1 MPPDITPL
9 KAIIPA
15 MVESF
20 GRGRRFEENP
30 AGALIHSGRRPLAS
44 HLRMFY
50 INVKQ
55 ICLIY
60 QSN

>member
-1 MPPDITPL
+1 MPPDVTPL

-20 GRGRRFEENP
+20 GRGRRCEENP
-30 AGALIHSGRRPLAS
+30 AGALIRSGRRPLAS

-50 INVKQ
+50 INVK
-55 ICLIY
+55 
-60 QSN
+60 